1 MTERLY
7 YTDPYLTEFDAN
19 FLRIEQHE
27 GRRAAVLD
35 RTAFYPTSG
44 GQPFD
49 VGRLGGAAVVDVVD
63 RDDGVILHVLEGEI
77 ETSNVARRQLVHG
90 VVDWPRRFE
99 HMQQHT
105 GQHVLSAAFDR
116 LAGARTE
123 SFHLGSVSSTID
135 LNRTVPSPEIDRVED
150 EANRIVWEDRPVAI
164 RFVDAE
170 EAARLP
176 LRKEPARAGT
186 LRIIEVEDFDVSACG
201 GTHVARTGA
210 IGSILVRSTEKF
222 RGGTRVEFVCGVRA
236 LRGYRQL
243 RAAVDGS
250 IRLLSVLPA
259 ELPAGIE
266 RLQAEMKETKGTVK
280 DLQIKLATFEG
291 LYLADRAEAVGSIRA
306 VVTFAGG
313 WDQNGLKSVATAITS
328 RRPGYVVALFSA
340 TSPFSAVIARASDL
354 TIDCAALLK
363 QLIERFG
370 GKGGGRPDL
379 AQGGGLQGTPEEL
392 ATFARSLIR

>member
-1 MTERLY
+1 VTERLY

-19 FLRIEQHE
+19 VIRVETHE
-27 GRRAAVLD
+27 GRPAAVLD

-49 VGRLGGAAVVDVVD
+49 IGTLGDTSVVDVVD
-63 RDDGVILHVLEGEI
+63 RDDGVILHVVEGTI
-77 ETSNVARRQLVHG
+77 TTGRVHG
-90 VVDWPRRFE
+90 ALDWPRRFE

-135 LNRTVPSPEIDRVED
+135 VNRTVPPTEIDRVEH

-164 RFVDAE
+164 RFVDAD

-176 LRKEPARAGT
+176 LRKEPARTGT
-186 LRIIEVEDFDVSACG
+186 LRIIEVQDFDISACG

-236 LRGYRQL
+236 LRGYREL
-243 RAAVDGS
+243 RDAVDGS
-250 IRLLSVLPA
+250 TRLLSVLPPD
-259 ELPAGIE
+259 LPAGIT
-266 RLQAEMKETKGTVK
+266 RLQAELKDTKGTIK
-280 DLQIKLATFEG
+280 HLQITLATFEG

-306 VVTFAGG
+306 VVSFVGG
-313 WDQNGLKSVATAITS
+313 WDQNGLKSVATAITG
-328 RRPGYVVALFSA
+328 RRPGHVVALFSA
-340 TSPFSAVIARASDL
+340 SHPFSAVIARASDV

-363 QLIERFG
+363 QLVERFG

-379 AQGGGLQGTPEEL
+379 AQGGGLQGTPEEIG
-392 ATFARSLIR
+392 TFVRSLIAG